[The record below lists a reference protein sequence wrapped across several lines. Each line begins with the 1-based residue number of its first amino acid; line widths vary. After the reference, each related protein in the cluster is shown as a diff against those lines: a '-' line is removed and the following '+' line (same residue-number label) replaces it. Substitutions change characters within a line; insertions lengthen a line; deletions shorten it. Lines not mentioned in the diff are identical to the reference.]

1 MDIGICV
8 ASHVGDVDY
17 IERAEAL
24 GYSHA
29 WLADSQMLWSDCY
42 ATLALVADR
51 TSTIKVGTGV
61 AVSGTR
67 PAPVN
72 AAGIATINAIA
83 PGRTFFG
90 VGAGN
95 TAMRVM
101 GQPPHR
107 IKEFDAYL
115 ATLAPLI
122 RGEEALM
129 GPLTS
134 GASGEQPIR
143 HIMPDQGFVN
153 FDDPIPV
160 YVSGFGPRSLALA
173 GKHGDGAVL
182 AMPANPAVMAKVWR
196 MIDNGAEAAGRE
208 LDHETFYTTGL
219 TTMVIL
225 EAGEAVDSDRVRGE
239 CGAMAMATVH
249 YSYDQWR
256 NFGHQPPGFLGGI
269 WEDYRAL
276 LESYPEERRHQRIH
290 GGHNCWVLPEEERF
304 LTPEVLQA
312 SCLIGTRDELISQLA
327 GLHAS
332 GLDQVMILPNFDTRY
347 DVLERVGRDLVGHI
361 N

>member
-1 MDIGICV
+1 
-8 ASHVGDVDY
+8 
-17 IERAEAL
+17 
-24 GYSHA
+24 
-29 WLADSQMLWSDCY
+29 
-42 ATLALVADR
+42 
-51 TSTIKVGTGV
+51 
-61 AVSGTR
+61 
-67 PAPVN
+67 
-72 AAGIATINAIA
+72 
-83 PGRTFFG
+83 
-90 VGAGN
+90 
-95 TAMRVM
+95 
-101 GQPPHR
+101 
-107 IKEFDAYL
+107 
-115 ATLAPLI
+115 
-122 RGEEALM
+122 
-129 GPLTS
+129 
-134 GASGEQPIR
+134 
-143 HIMPDQGFVN
+143 
-153 FDDPIPV
+153 
-160 YVSGFGPRSLALA
+160 
-173 GKHGDGAVL
+173 
-182 AMPANPAVMAKVWR
+182 
-196 MIDNGAEAAGRE
+196 
-208 LDHETFYTTGL
+208 
-219 TTMVIL
+219 MVIL

-312 SCLIGTRDELISQLA
+312 SCLIGTRDELITQLA